1 MLLYV
6 QSTKLVTVQLF
17 RADLYENGT
26 WRNEKK
32 VLSSLVDEVAHLRAA
47 EILSLVIFVVKL
59 KLMSDPRIKR

>member
-32 VLSSLVDEVAHLRAA
+32 VLLSLVDEVAHLRAA